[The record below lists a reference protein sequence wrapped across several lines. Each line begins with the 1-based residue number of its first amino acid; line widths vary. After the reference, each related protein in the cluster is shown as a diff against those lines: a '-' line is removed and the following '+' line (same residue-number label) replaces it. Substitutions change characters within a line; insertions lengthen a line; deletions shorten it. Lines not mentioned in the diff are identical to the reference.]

1 MILIIATPWAKLSKI
16 LNMLEIIP
24 SIIAS
29 NFSELKT
36 KLSQLE
42 GLVTWVELDIMDGIF
57 VPNYTW
63 PFSEVRQAPEDLN
76 QIEGRLKLSAHL
88 MVENPEQVIE
98 DWLPVADRIML
109 HYEATSNLENIIERY
124 GERADLGLVL
134 ELDTPVSEIGSYL
147 NDVKVIQLM
156 SIEQVGFSGEQ
167 FSDQVFAKI
176 EELKL
181 LKPDIQIVVDGGV
194 NLDNGKFL
202 AQAGVSGLVVGSGIW
217 QAPNV
222 AEAIAQFQKL

>member
-1 MILIIATPWAKLSKI
+1 
-16 LNMLEIIP
+16 MLEIIP
-24 SIIAS
+24 SIIAP

-42 GLVTWVELDIMDGIF
+42 GLVTWAELDIMDGVF

-63 PFSEVRQAPEDLN
+63 PFSEVRQAPEDLK
-76 QIEGRLKLSAHL
+76 QVDGRLKLSVHL

-109 HYEATSNLENIIERY
+109 HYESTSNLENIIERY

-156 SIEQVGFSGEQ
+156 SIKRTGFSGEQ
-167 FSDQVFAKI
+167 FSDEVFTKI
-176 EELKL
+176 EELKS

-194 NLDNGKFL
+194 NLDNGKL
-202 AQAGVSGLVVGSGIW
+202 LVQAGVSGLVVGSGIW
-217 QAPNV
+217 QASSV
-222 AEAIAQFQKL
+222 EEAITQFRGL